1 MLPVC
6 DDTGTYNGPLNL
18 LINASSWPICFTVNL
33 DQTIRNLPHKINIT
47 KQKNNIS
54 SFKHQQN
61 FKLFWYLFK
70 ILSYDL
76 NLHTW
81 YFTFFLL
88 IYSNTHVSYNQECFT
103 SCRALPQKM
112 WPQFVS
118 IPYCV
123 FPRHTGQS
131 ISPGLV
137 RTLVVAWTCSR
148 VDRTF
153 SSLSGCIFWAP
164 SLEKY
169 F

>member
-1 MLPVC
+1 MPEAGQFVSLSTWIKLYVIC
-6 DDTGTYNGPLNL
+6 
-18 LINASSWPICFTVNL
+18 LIYIK
-33 DQTIRNLPHKINIT
+33 QTSQNEKS
-47 KQKNNIS
+47 NIS

-70 ILSYDL
+70 ILSYHL

-164 SLEKY
+164 SL
-169 F
+169 

>member
-1 MLPVC
+1 MPEAGQFVSLSTWIKLYVIC
-6 DDTGTYNGPLNL
+6 
-18 LINASSWPICFTVNL
+18 LIYIK
-33 DQTIRNLPHKINIT
+33 QTSQNEKS
-47 KQKNNIS
+47 NIS

-137 RTLVVAWTCSR
+137 RILVVAWTCSR